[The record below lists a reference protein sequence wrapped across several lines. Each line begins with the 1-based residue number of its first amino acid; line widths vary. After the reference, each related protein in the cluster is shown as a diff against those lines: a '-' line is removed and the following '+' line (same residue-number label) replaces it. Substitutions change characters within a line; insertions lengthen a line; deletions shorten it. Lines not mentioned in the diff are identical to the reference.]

1 MDTYT
6 KERLDI
12 YLDLLEEISEKTS
25 NENIAIAIL
34 HEILKDKRSQK
45 IREEKEIRNNELA
58 TEKQKQFMKKLKI
71 DFPEDVTKK
80 QASSLIDEELGKGD

>member
-12 YLDLLEEISEKTS
+12 YLDLLDEISEKTS